1 MNIKGNFFLK
11 KNNNHVKDTESC
23 PEVKC
28 TEPSQSC
35 TQLNANI
42 PNLRDFEDVAI
53 SWKNCI
59 SSSYDCLH

>member
-23 PEVKC
+23 PEVKY

-53 SWKNCI
+53 S
-59 SSSYDCLH
+59 